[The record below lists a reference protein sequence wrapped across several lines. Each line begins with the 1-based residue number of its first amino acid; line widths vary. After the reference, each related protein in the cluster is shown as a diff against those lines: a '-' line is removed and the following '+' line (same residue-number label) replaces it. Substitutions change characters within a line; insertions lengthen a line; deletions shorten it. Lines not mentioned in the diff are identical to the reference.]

1 MAGGEVGKLYFASR
15 DQQLDGELG
24 MNKEIGARVAV
35 ALPAGLTPRRLE
47 FTDANKRTFSL
58 DLSGVK

>member
-1 MAGGEVGKLYFASR
+1 
-15 DQQLDGELG
+15 